1 MFSCPEAE
9 RTGYHEAM
17 WLMHQPLLGSRKDMD
32 AMVGAIDKVVT
43 TTTGCVIWFTK
54 RLEICA

>member
-9 RTGYHEAM
+9 RTGYHEAV
-17 WLMHQPLLGSRKDMD
+17 WFMHQLLLGSREDMD

-43 TTTGCVIWFTK
+43 TTTGCVICFTK
-54 RLEICA
+54 RLEIYA